1 MAILMKIE
9 VTASTAQYDELNR
22 SIGVDSGNLPEG
34 LISHAVAPDGD
45 KLVIVDIWE
54 SEDALN
60 RFFETKA
67 GPAMGQMGIEASEPK
82 ILPVYNRFPA

>member
-9 VTASTAQYDELNR
+9 VAATTDQYDELNR

-34 LISHAVAPDGD
+34 LISHVVAPDEG
-45 KLVIVDIWE
+45 KLVIVDVWE

-60 RFFETKA
+60 RFFESKA
-67 GPAMGQMGIEASEPK
+67 GPAMHQLGIEASEPK